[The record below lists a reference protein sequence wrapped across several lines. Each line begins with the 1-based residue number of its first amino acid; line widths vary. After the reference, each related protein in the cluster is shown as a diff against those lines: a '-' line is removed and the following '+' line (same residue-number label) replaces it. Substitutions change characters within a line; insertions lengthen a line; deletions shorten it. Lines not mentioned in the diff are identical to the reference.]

1 MQKKSLPLWLMV
13 TLWWLVYSVIFA
25 SSVVSMSEES
35 GQALAW
41 TEAFKKSFAGWVSWI
56 PISLGMIWVVS
67 KFPLQRKHFLKSF
80 LVLNITAFLATL
92 FRAVYVYITNPFFDW
107 YDRAPLFLE
116 VALASFRNN
125 FMLAW
130 LIIGIAHAFLLSRNV
145 RLREREVLELRA
157 HLARAKL
164 KALSAQLNPHFLFN
178 ALNSIAELIHI
189 DQDKADNMLISLST
203 LLRRC
208 LNDSEK
214 QEISLKEECE
224 LTEHYLEI
232 EKIRLA
238 DRINVIWK
246 VEPVCF
252 SAYLPAF
259 VLQPLVENAIV
270 HSISTKYEKSDLVIA
285 AKKVEDQ
292 LLISVKNN
300 GSINHNKSRGHGTG
314 LKNMRERLNCL
325 YGVDQSSVE
334 LTESEDGYVSV
345 LIRIPFLTSQIT
357 TSKMTVGISGL
368 SEPEDV
374 NL

>member
-1 MQKKSLPLWLMV
+1 MQKKSFPLWLIV
-13 TLWWLVYSVIFA
+13 TLWWLVYSAIFA

-56 PISLGMIWVVS
+56 PISLGMIWIVR

-80 LVLNITAFLATL
+80 LILNITAFLATL
-92 FRAVYVYITNPFFDW
+92 FRALYVYLTNPLFDW
-107 YDRAPLFLE
+107 YDRDPLLLE
-116 VALASFRNN
+116 VVLASFRNN

-157 HLARAKL
+157 HLAQAKL

-189 DQDKADNMLISLST
+189 DQNKADNMLISLST

-208 LNDSEK
+208 LTDSEK

-224 LTEHYLEI
+224 LTEHYLQI
-232 EKIRLA
+232 EKIRLE
-238 DRINVIWK
+238 DRINTVWK
-246 VEPVCF
+246 IEPVCL

-270 HSISTKYEKSDLVIA
+270 HSISKKYEKSDLVISA
-285 AKKVEDQ
+285 EKEENQ
-292 LLISVKNN
+292 LLISVKNS
-300 GSINHNKSRGHGTG
+300 GSVNHQNSQGHGTG
-314 LKNMRERLNCL
+314 LKNMRERLSCL
-325 YGVDQSSVE
+325 YGNDQSSVE
-334 LTESEDGYVSV
+334 LIESEPGYVCV
-345 LIRIPFLTSQIT
+345 QIRIPFLTRQIST
-357 TSKMTVGISGL
+357 KKATVDVSHL
-368 SEPEDV
+368 SSTEDV
-374 NL
+374 YL